1 MNRNRFCLIPFSAFV
16 YRPNGKTITCSQ
28 GKLPLGPDER
38 LENNSL
44 NEIWNSSFMKDFR
57 LKKINNEYVE
67 NCYSCYYDDDH
78 GWDSKRKWYLEKYSP
93 ENLESFITEVEE
105 NNGEVNAIPW
115 HWEMRLSNTCN
126 AQCVMCGPANSSKI
140 ASEISHNLKNP
151 LLPIDYKI
159 NYENYIRDKKASPL
173 TSGAFIKSFK
183 DNLEHIRLLELHG
196 GEPWADPN
204 VINLLNEVS
213 QTPYAKNIKI
223 KTFSNC
229 TLLTKEKIEVLN
241 KFKGGDFYCSID
253 AYGKESEY
261 VRYPLT
267 WEDTERG
274 LNLVLQILKPEWNVR
289 SLSVTHLF
297 NIWNIDQLF
306 TALTKHERLDI
317 ISSPVSRPRF
327 LITDILPLDI
337 KEEILNK
344 FEVFKDIKSMDVTYN
359 AMQKHLRLPQPKNNN
374 YLIAQFK
381 KYYHY
386 LDSVR
391 NTNTLETFPHLKS
404 L

>member
-1 MNRNRFCLIPFSAFV
+1 MNRDRFCLIPFSTFV
-16 YRPNGKTITCSQ
+16 YRPDGKTITCSQ
-28 GKLPLGPDER
+28 GKSPIGPDER
-38 LENNSL
+38 LENNSI
-44 NEIWNSSFMKDFR
+44 NEVWNSSFMKNFR

-67 NCYSCYYDDDH
+67 NCSTCYYDDDH
-78 GWDSKRKWYLEKYSP
+78 GWESKRKWYLEKYSP
-93 ENLESFITEVEE
+93 ENLESFIAEVEE
-105 NNGEVNAIPW
+105 NNGEVNTIPW

-140 ASEISHNLKNP
+140 ASELSYNIKNP
-151 LLPIDYKI
+151 LLPVDYKI
-159 NYENYIRDKKASPL
+159 TYEKYIRNQKAHVSND
-173 TSGAFIKSFK
+173 AFIKSFK

-204 VINLLNEVS
+204 VIKLLNEVS

-223 KTFSNC
+223 KTYSNC
-229 TLLTKEKIEVLN
+229 TLLTKEKIKVLN
-241 KFKGGDFYCSID
+241 KFKGGDFHCSID

-274 LNLVLQILKPEWNVR
+274 LNLVLQTLKPEWNIR
-289 SLSVTHLF
+289 SISTTHLF

-306 TALTKHERLDI
+306 TVLTKYERLDI
-317 ISSPVSRPRF
+317 FSAPVSRPRF
-327 LITDILPLDI
+327 LITDILPLDLR
-337 KEEILNK
+337 EEILNK
-344 FEVFKDIKSMDVTYN
+344 FEAFKGIKSMEEIYN
-359 AMQKHLRLPQPKNNN
+359 AMQTHLRVPQPKNNN
-374 YLIAQFK
+374 YLITQFK

-386 LDSVR
+386 LDNVR
-391 NTNTLETFPHLKS
+391 NTNTLEIFPHLKS